1 MENIFMETLH
11 AWEDQ
16 TLDVIGT
23 NIAPAEPE
31 TDYADIDYGYV
42 YPDIRVVDMTADP
55 MYPLGKIV
63 IVFNE
68 EGSQA
73 DLCVFKDD
81 DTSKMH
87 IISSSTYTP
96 QIDIWY
102 NMSKPID

>member
-11 AWEDQ
+11 AWKGQ

-31 TDYADIDYGYV
+31 TDSADIDYVYV
-42 YPDIRVVDMTADP
+42 NPEVRLVDMTVDP
-55 MYPLGKIV
+55 MYPLGKIA

-68 EGSQA
+68 ELTQA
-73 DLCVFKDD
+73 DLCVFTDG
-81 DTSKMH
+81 DTSKLH
-87 IISSSTYTP
+87 TTSTSTHQP

-102 NMSKPID
+102 NMSKPLD